1 MCGLAGFAGS
11 GDRGDLGAMV
21 ASLIHRGP
29 DGDGIYVDP
38 DHRVYLGH
46 RRLAIL
52 DIEGGAQPMWSADG
66 QVGVIFNGEIYNHV
80 ELRRDLEKLGHVFR
94 TSHSDTEVL
103 VHGYK
108 EWGSTLPER
117 LNGMF
122 AFAIY
127 DRPRK
132 RLFLARDR
140 FGEKPLFYAL
150 TPQVFA
156 FASELT
162 ALACHRGIEDSPS
175 IRSLQKFF
183 AYGYLPAPNA
193 LFRDCHKLPGG
204 HYLIYDLDSGNISVD
219 AYWRFR
225 VAPDVALD
233 RVPEPELVE
242 ELRALLDQAVRRR
255 LISDV
260 PLGVFLSGGLDSS
273 AVALAAARALPA
285 GTLRTF
291 TIGFTE
297 SSFDESPFARRVA
310 DVIGSKHDER
320 LLEMQDA
327 AALMP
332 RVLAKLDEPLG
343 DASLLPT
350 YLLSQ
355 FTRETVTVALSGDG
369 GDELF
374 AGYDPFAALGIA
386 RRYARLVPAGMHK
399 ALRRLADLL
408 PVSSR
413 NMSLEFKLKRGLM
426 GMSYPES
433 ARNPIW
439 MAPVEPDLMGE
450 LFDEPLV
457 LEDLYEEAIQVWDS
471 AESSN
476 PVDRSLDFFTNIYL
490 QDDILGKVDRASMMV
505 SLESRAVFLDND
517 LVEFCRRLP
526 NHYKYRNGTRK
537 YLLKKALQGRLPRDI
552 IHRPKKGF
560 GIPLARWLRSLPEA
574 MPRREI
580 AGMKLGW
587 MTRCFDEHR
596 AGKADH
602 RLPMWCWLSLQQILA
617 RRESRPASGLVA

>member
-11 GDRGDLGAMV
+11 GDRGDLRAMV
-21 ASLIHRGP
+21 AALIHRGP
-29 DGDGIYVDP
+29 DGEGIYVDP
-38 DHRVYLGH
+38 DARVYLGH
-46 RRLAIL
+46 RRLAII
-52 DIEGGAQPMWSADG
+52 DIEGGAQPMWSANG
-66 QVGVIFNGEIYNHV
+66 HVGVVFNGEIYNHA
-80 ELRRDLEKLGHVFR
+80 ELRGELEKLGHVFR

-103 VHGYK
+103 VHGYV
-108 EWGSTLPER
+108 EWGSALPER

-122 AFAIY
+122 AFAVY

-140 FGEKPLFYAL
+140 FGEKPLFYSL

-162 ALACHRGIEDSPS
+162 ALVRHPGVDDSLS
-175 IRSLQKFF
+175 LRSLQKFF
-183 AYGYLPAPNA
+183 AYGYVPAPNA
-193 LFRDCHKLPGG
+193 LFNGCHKLPGG
-204 HYLIYDLDSGNISVD
+204 HYLVHDLESGTISVN

-225 VAPDVALD
+225 VAPDRALD
-233 RVPEPELVE
+233 DVPELELVE

-285 GTLRTF
+285 GTLKTF

-297 SSFDESPFARRVA
+297 ASFDESPFARRVA
-310 DVIGSKHDER
+310 AVIGSDHGER
-320 LLEMQDA
+320 VLEAEGA
-327 AALMP
+327 ADLVP
-332 RVLAKLDEPLG
+332 RVLSELDEPLG

-350 YLLSQ
+350 YLLSR

-374 AGYDPFAALGIA
+374 AGYDPFDALGIA
-386 RRYARLVPAGMHK
+386 RRYARLVPAGVHRSF
-399 ALRRLADLL
+399 RRLADLL
-408 PVSSR
+408 PVSDR

-426 GMSYPES
+426 GMSYAEN
-433 ARNPIW
+433 ARIPIW

-450 LFDEPLV
+450 LFNEPLR
-457 LEDLYEEAIQVWDS
+457 LEDLYEEAIAVWNS
-471 AESSN
+471 AESTH
-476 PVDRSLDFFTNIYL
+476 PVDRGLDFFTNIYL
-490 QDDILGKVDRASMMV
+490 QDDILAKVDRASMMV

-526 NHYKYRNGTRK
+526 SHYKYRNGTRK
-537 YLLKKALQGRLPRDI
+537 YLLKKALEGQLPRDLV
-552 IHRPKKGF
+552 HRPKKGF
-560 GIPLARWLRSLPEA
+560 GIPLARWLRSMPEV

-580 AGMKLGW
+580 AGVKRGW
-587 MTRCFDEHR
+587 MSRCFDEHR
-596 AGKADH
+596 TAKSDH
-602 RLPMWCWLSLQQILA
+602 RLSMWCWLSLQQILA
-617 RRESRPASGLVA
+617 RRESRPVSGLVA